1 VQLAEGFVLAGGRSS
16 RMGQDKSLLHLAGR
30 SLIEHALDKLR
41 ALPLAAAPRIAGAHT
56 DLSCYA
62 QVVSDLHP
70 GCGPLSGIEAAL
82 ASTTQPLNLFLP
94 VDLPL
99 LPAQFLNWMLLRAET
114 TGASL
119 TMPRINGLPQPLCA
133 IYHRNLL
140 QPIRASLLAGNYK
153 VTAAIPASETID
165 VFDVE
170 TVASANQELRGW
182 CALPLFRW
190 FHNCNTRE
198 DMAAIENALV

>member
-1 VQLAEGFVLAGGRSS
+1 MQPAEAFVLAGGRST
-16 RMGQDKSLLHLAGR
+16 RMGRDKSLLTLANR

-41 ALPLAAAPRIAGAHT
+41 ALPLAAPPRIAGARA
-56 DLSCYA
+56 DLSRYA
-62 QVVSDLHP
+62 QVLPDLHP

-99 LPAQFLNWMLLRAET
+99 LPAQFLNWMLWRAET

-119 TMPRINGLPQPLCA
+119 TVPRINGLPQPLCA
-133 IYHRNLL
+133 VYHRNLL

-153 VTAAIPASETID
+153 VTAAIPASGTD

-170 TVASANQELRGW
+170 TVASANQEMPSW
-182 CALPLFRW
+182 SPLPLFRW
-190 FHNCNTRE
+190 FHNCNTPE